1 MRSAYSDHDA
11 SINSSSLGMLS
22 VTTLLNF
29 FMYFLWTLVPSSV
42 DTELIS
48 CKLSLADL
56 QGPKMHE
63 INDAFVHW
71 EFVCYSAIL

>member
-1 MRSAYSDHDA
+1 
-11 SINSSSLGMLS
+11 MLS
-22 VTTLLNF
+22 VMASLNF
-29 FMYFLWTLVPSSV
+29 LMYFLWALVPSLV

-71 EFVCYSAIL
+71 EFVCYSTIRLSDCDNSSQHTTSANV